1 MCVCMCNFIVHGALV
16 SYIPEE
22 KEIVNDIYKEV
33 GSITQHTY
41 AEVSENV
48 LKYASWNTGQ

>member
-1 MCVCMCNFIVHGALV
+1 MCVCMCNFIVHAALV

-48 LKYASWNTGQ
+48 LKYAS